1 MAKGQKRTG
10 REPKKPK
17 TAVKAVA
24 PPPSLFDAS
33 RLPAKK
39 GFEKTPK
46 ASRA

>member
-24 PPPSLFDAS
+24 VPASVFDES

-39 GFEKTPK
+39 KFEKTPK
-46 ASRA
+46 PSRA